1 MFVLRERTEEGDR
14 LNSEGIPH
22 RIANLAGMIFTP
34 DTRFN
39 VPGKGPHAFKG
50 GLEGYFG
57 YHAKRIQKTNDKLD
71 LELLDILASDTRAAA
86 LIRYRD
92 EASGEPFEWLRI
104 NLFKI
109 GRAHV

>member
-1 MFVLRERTEEGDR
+1 MAEHRREKLVALVKEMFVLRERTEEGDR

-22 RIANLAGMIFTP
+22 RIANLAEMIFTP

-57 YHAKRIQKTNDKLD
+57 YNAKRIQKTHDKLD
-71 LELLDILASDTRAAA
+71 LDLLDILEIGIASCRE
-86 LIRYRD
+86 RVCQY
-92 EASGEPFEWLRI
+92 
-104 NLFKI
+104 
-109 GRAHV
+109 V